1 MAGDADKFVFHLI
14 DALMSGNR
22 KTAITLTEHILYEDP
37 KASFQVI
44 GLLISQFE
52 MMFVGAGT
60 VQNLAYQTQDIDCRD
75 HDG

>member
-1 MAGDADKFVFHLI
+1 MSCETTGVHFTNHVAYPERSHTQSGYTNDEADNSYPFIPGCVCQ
-14 DALMSGNR
+14 R
-22 KTAITLTEHILYEDP
+22 K
-37 KASFQVI
+37 
-44 GLLISQFE
+44 